1 MPHPGNEHRSS
12 RVSFPTH
19 CTLSIQIGPV
29 PRPNEEPVV
38 AEAASVKFSI
48 LVWNSDTNSRI
59 IEKKINP
66 RDDLMEISGLDHE
79 ATATA
84 LLLGQ
89 DCFLD

>member
-48 LVWNSDTNSRI
+48 LVQNGDTYSGI
-59 IEKKINP
+59 IERKIKKGVNSSC
-66 RDDLMEISGLDHE
+66 D
-79 ATATA
+79 
-84 LLLGQ
+84 Q
-89 DCFLD
+89 FLSCDQSCE